1 MSSCL
6 ACGFIL
12 YHFAPERKMFFII
25 FLIFFRSA
33 PANPSGKVK
42 MPKKAVA
49 RSAPRYPNFSSQGLI
64 AQK

>member
-1 MSSCL
+1 
-6 ACGFIL
+6 
-12 YHFAPERKMFFII
+12 MFFII